1 MYHNFQ
7 IWIFVRKV
15 FKLYETVWYLAF
27 HKWKL
32 KAETSVHATVP
43 VPVYEMLHVLCLQVL
58 QATLQAGFLT
68 RISNDLNVSICDQFF
83 LGGPLSLRGF
93 NTRGV
98 GPHRD
103 GNALGASV
111 SNGCT
116 AEMMNLI
123 LIRDLSFIGSWFDM
137 VLVCESCP

>member
-1 MYHNFQ
+1 M
-7 IWIFVRKV
+7 
-15 FKLYETVWYLAF
+15 LY
-27 HKWKL
+27 
-32 KAETSVHATVP
+32 
-43 VPVYEMLHVLCLQVL
+43 VLFLQVL

-68 RISNDLNVSICDQFF
+68 RINNNLNVSICDQFF

-111 SNGCT
+111 SKGCNV
-116 AEMMNLI
+116 EMISL
-123 LIRDLSFIGSWFDM
+123 
-137 VLVCESCP
+137 P